1 MMDLATPD
9 AYPGNAYGWITN
21 QSGHALIIGAM
32 LFAPLAL
39 IFGRAL
45 AFAVLAVGYA
55 GWEVWQG
62 GGLGDGFADWGFV
75 LMGSALIWAAW
86 DRHLIWARVSA
97 ILIWLSLAVSFAV
110 GVWRRR

>member
-1 MMDLATPD
+1 MMDLTTPD
-9 AYPGNAYGWITN
+9 AYTGNAYGWITN

-39 IFGRAL
+39 LIGRL
-45 AFAVLAVGYA
+45 WAFVALAVGYA

-75 LMGSALIWAAW
+75 LLGAGWVWAAW
-86 DRHLIWARVSA
+86 DRQRVA
-97 ILIWLSLAVSFAV
+97 AAALWVMLAAGFAV
-110 GVWRRR
+110 GVWRRK